1 MKSLSID
8 PSINNV
14 GWSLFDS
21 KAETKQEA
29 WLWGTIHP
37 TGANLEMRITDTIQ
51 QLSDLFTWD
60 VLDYL
65 ITERPAFFSSERGQ
79 IAAHMNYTIDLAAV
93 AYYIAGW
100 FHMDHRKHFAITA
113 NQWKGSVPK
122 AVTARRFFASFPKVD
137 VNTLDEHA
145 IDAVML
151 HKWWLENVATV
162 TTRVLRRVQLDELV
176 RFC

>member
-1 MKSLSID
+1 MRSLAID

-21 KAETKQEA
+21 KAPSKCEA
-29 WLWGTIHP
+29 WRWGTIHP
-37 TGANLEMRITDTIQ
+37 TGVNLEMRITDTIQ
-51 QLSDLFTWD
+51 QLSDTFAWD
-60 VLDYL
+60 VLDFL

-93 AYYIAGW
+93 SYYIAGW

-122 AVTARRFFASFPKVD
+122 AITARRFFAAFPKVD
-137 VNTLDEHA
+137 TRTLDEHA
-145 IDAVML
+145 IDAMML
-151 HKWWLENVATV
+151 HKWWLENVAVV
-162 TTRVLRRVQLDELV
+162 TGRALKKDTADELV